1 MKPCTVLVSACL
13 LGQNVKYNGGNND
26 NPTVHAFLKGKRI
39 IPVCPEVLS
48 GMPVPRPPVEIYEG
62 RVVNEKGADL
72 TAVYQKGVDK
82 VIQQLTKESVDLA
95 ILKARSPTCGNREIY
110 DGTFSHYLIPGQG
123 LLAAALTKLGIPV
136 LNEKDIESLM
146 NR

>member
-13 LGQNVKYNGGNND
+13 LGQNVKYNGGNNH
-26 NPTVHAFLKGKRI
+26 NAAVHAFLRGNQI

-48 GMPVPRPPVEIYEG
+48 GMPVPRPPVELCKC
-62 RVVNEKGADL
+62 RVIHEKGMDL
-72 TAVYQKGVDK
+72 TPIYQKGVDR
-82 VIQQLTKESVDLA
+82 VIQQLRGKSVDLA
-95 ILKARSPTCGNREIY
+95 VLKAKSPTCGNREIY
-110 DGTFSHYLIPGQG
+110 DGTFSHHLIPGQG

>member
-13 LGQNVKYNGGNND
+13 LGQNVKYNGGNNH
-26 NPTVHAFLKGKRI
+26 NAAVHAFLRGKQI
-39 IPVCPEVLS
+39 ILVCPEVLS
-48 GMPVPRPPVEIYEG
+48 GMPVPRPPVELCKG
-62 RVVNEKGADL
+62 RVINKKEMDL
-72 TAVYQKGVDK
+72 TAIYQKGVDR
-82 VIQQLTKESVDLA
+82 VIQQIKEKPVDLA
-95 ILKARSPTCGNREIY
+95 VLKAKSPTCGNREIY
-110 DGTFSHYLIPGQG
+110 DGTFSHHLIPGQG